1 VLFRSE
7 LETTAKLQ
15 EQGWEPIGNTFE
27 PSEILSPKHFDDAV
41 KRYRGRTGIDGV
53 YQRVRNGKTE
63 YLVAESKATLNPQAE
78 LATGK
83 GSLSATDA
91 GDQLSK
97 SWIRGNLHKTGLS
110 PAEVTEIES
119 ALAED
124 KVRLVYSQTRGKET
138 NLFSVVSKTDM
149 EATIVG
155 SFDPSL

>member
-1 VLFRSE
+1 
-7 LETTAKLQ
+7 
-15 EQGWEPIGNTFE
+15 
-27 PSEILSPKHFDDAV
+27 
-41 KRYRGRTGIDGV
+41 
-53 YQRVRNGKTE
+53 
-63 YLVAESKATLNPQAE
+63 
-78 LATGK
+78 
-83 GSLSATDA
+83 
-91 GDQLSK
+91 
-97 SWIRGNLHKTGLS
+97 LS